1 MSTPSPLPE
10 IGAPAPEPPPSPPR
24 LLDQMRENI
33 RLRHYSLRTE
43 RSYMDWVRRYVRFH
57 GLKHPR
63 ELGAEHVTA
72 FLSSLANQR
81 NVSASTQNQALAAI
95 LFLYR
100 DVMRVELP
108 WLHELTRARRP
119 RRLPVVLTRTEV
131 HALFGQME

>member
-1 MSTPSPLPE
+1 MPTPSPVPE
-10 IGAPAPEPPPSPPR
+10 IGAPPPEFPEPSATPPR
-24 LLDQMRENI
+24 LLDQMREHI

-43 RSYMDWVRRYVRFH
+43 RTYLDWVRRYVRFH

-100 DVMRVELP
+100 DVMRVE
-108 WLHELTRARRP
+108 
-119 RRLPVVLTRTEV
+119 
-131 HALFGQME
+131 